1 MRIQRLV
8 LVAGSSLFVAVPLNA
23 QQPLPTAQRDPT
35 AIALV
40 QKSVA
45 AMATTAPSDSSA
57 TGSITVVEGSTT
69 DSGSISIQTLGTSET
84 SETIN
89 LSSGQRAVIYSYG
102 EAKEIN
108 GTQSVNPMLE
118 LVVTD
123 QCADFPL
130 PLLQGALDN
139 QDEAFQYVGQ
149 ETLNGASVQHIK
161 MWNTFLSKP
170 RMQKLA
176 SLSAR
181 DMWLDATSSL
191 PVKIAYIRQPGE
203 GAVPSVRMEVFF
215 SNYTNVNGVQY
226 PFQINKSY
234 NGTPWQ
240 TITIQNVS
248 FNTGLTSSQFEVE
261 WGVLCGATSL

>member
-8 LVAGSSLFVAVPLNA
+8 LVTLSSLFVAASLNA
-23 QQPLPTAQRDPT
+23 QQTSSTVQRDPT

-40 QKSVA
+40 QESVA
-45 AMATTAPSDSSA
+45 AMATTVPSDSSA
-57 TGSITVVEGSTT
+57 TGTITVVEGSTT
-69 DSGSISIQTLGTSET
+69 QSGTISIQTLGTGET

-89 LSSGQRAVIYSYG
+89 LSSGQRAVIYSNG
-102 EAKEIN
+102 DAKEIN
-108 GTQSVNPMLE
+108 GTQTVNPVLE
-118 LVVTD
+118 LMVTD

-130 PLLQGALDN
+130 PLLLDALN
-139 QDEAFQYVGQ
+139 NPDEAFQYVGQ
-149 ETLNGASVQHIK
+149 ETLSAASVQHLK
-161 MWNTFLSKP
+161 VWNTFSSKP

-181 DMWLDATSSL
+181 DIWLDATSNL

-203 GAVPSVRMEVFF
+203 GAVPSVRMEIFF

-226 PFQINKSY
+226 PFQINKSF

-240 TITIQNVS
+240 TITIQSVS
-248 FNTGLTSSQFEVE
+248 FNTGLTSSQFQTE
-261 WGVLCGATSL
+261 